1 MKPSRLESRINAL
14 RSQVRRLL
22 ALHGLSR
29 VVGLLIPTVIVLGLA
44 DWLIHLDAVVRLGAL
59 VGLGVLGAWLF
70 FRYVLTPLVVRFA
83 DLDIA
88 LRIEERWPG
97 LNDRLASTVQ
107 FLRVGA
113 DDDRFGSPALRE
125 ATVQQT
131 LAETQSID
139 FRQAIDARPAFGAAG
154 LALVAVAVGGL
165 FLATAPDLSRIALR
179 RLFVP
184 FGPDRWPQQTHLTLL
199 DKETPRK
206 VARGESFSLA
216 VAIGRGERVPPV
228 ARVTYRF
235 ADGEVVTEPLRSV
248 EGGQFRGR
256 IETVTRPFTFS
267 VAAGDDSTSVRD
279 IAVKVVP
286 PPSIRDV
293 AVRLIAPEYTGVAPT
308 TLAPGQTQLRAV
320 EGTRVEIEA
329 LANKPIERADLHL
342 GDGLAPESIAFDR
355 TRTRL
360 TTHFTVS
367 ESSRFWFELHDTE
380 GFRNREATRYE
391 LRSFK
396 DEAPRVVIDEP
407 ANDRDVPAQ
416 ATIPVVFSIDDDFG
430 IQSARLIYKIAAGG
444 SEPTE
449 DVALPLWESGGQADA
464 NGPVKHQEVRYAWNL
479 APLKLTPGSIITFH
493 ADARDFDN
501 LKGPN
506 VGKSRE
512 LRLRILSDED
522 IGRELDDARRE
533 IREETARILAMQ
545 KQAQTPVDDAL
556 RKFER
561 TDQLAKADRDE
572 LKNAEMIQRQVSN
585 RVSSRTDGLD
595 QKVRKFLDD
604 LRNFKIPN
612 PDAQRQ
618 MEEMKAG
625 VDRIRQ
631 EHLEPAEQGLTRA
644 SKDLEE
650 AQASRAPRATPPS
663 RPSDAQPGEPAKDT
677 PQGENQ
683 PASKGEEA
691 QSKAGA
697 SAKGQEQAKAG
708 GKAQAQE
715 KGQAG
720 GQDQAQAQE
729 KGQAGGQDQAQAQ
742 EKGQAD
748 GQAQAQAQE
757 KGQAAQGQQPEGQ
770 PAGQKPAPS
779 TPKEQGG
786 RPSPTE
792 AAKLAL
798 NESKTNQKAIA
809 DELQKMLDGLSEFE
823 TYRGVVKDAQDL
835 LKKQEEAMK
844 QANDTANTPELRGKT
859 PENLTPDQKA
869 DLANAAERQKS
880 VAKGLQDLQQ
890 KMDEMSKRLDESD
903 PLAASAMRGA
913 AEQSRNQGTSA
924 KMNEAAE
931 QMEKNQMGSARSGQE
946 QARNELRDLVDS
958 IQNRRERELARLVK
972 ELKNAEKDL
981 QKLRDRQTEN
991 LKKTRDAQKLTDP
1004 KARADALKKLA
1015 KEQADLQKEL
1025 DRQLKRLTKLNADAA
1040 ARAGARAASRMG
1052 KASDDLDQDQGDQA
1066 GQDQD
1071 DALADLDEAQE
1082 QLEQTRKDAEEMLAM
1097 EQLLRMGDQL
1107 KSLSE
1112 RQQTVVTRTDEYE
1125 KLRGDRQ
1132 GQLTLAQRTGI
1143 RSLGLV
1149 ESGLKEETGELAEKL
1164 SGAEVFALTLRR
1176 AAEGMES
1183 AAQRL
1188 KETKTDAETRR
1199 AAVAA
1204 ANRFKQLLEALKPD
1218 PPKEGGQQQQGGDQ
1232 QGGGQ
1237 QGGGQQGDGIPAAA
1251 QIKMLKALQ
1260 QEINERTEFYD
1271 ELRRRSKELSPEQK
1285 AELNRLHE
1293 DQGTLA
1299 DLVRDLTRPKKEDGE
1314 D

>member
-1 MKPSRLESRINAL
+1 LESRINAL

-22 ALHGLSR
+22 ALYGLSW

-44 DWLIHLDAVVRLGAL
+44 DWLIHLDAVVRLAL
-59 VGLGVLGAWLF
+59 LCSLGVLGAWLI
-70 FRYVLTPLVVRFA
+70 FRYVLTPLFVRFQ

-107 FLRVGA
+107 FLRMA
-113 DDDRFGSPALRE
+113 PDDDRFGSPAMRE

-131 LAETQSID
+131 LAETRSID
-139 FRQAIDARPAFGAAG
+139 FRQAIDSRPALRAAS
-154 LALVAVAVGGL
+154 LALVSVAVGGL
-165 FLATAPDLSRIALR
+165 FLTAAPGLSRIALR

-199 DKETPRK
+199 DQETPRK

-216 VAIGRGERVPPV
+216 VAVGQGERVPPV

-235 ADGEVVTEPLRSV
+235 DDGEVVTEALRSV

-267 VAAGDDSTSVRD
+267 VVAGDDSTSVRD

-286 PPSIRDV
+286 PPAIRDL
-293 AVRLIAPEYTGVAPT
+293 AIRLIAPEYTRVAPT
-308 TLAPGQTQLRAV
+308 TLAPGQTQVRAV
-320 EGTRVEIEA
+320 EGTRIEIEA
-329 LANKPIERADLHL
+329 LANKPIEQTDLHL
-342 GDGLAPESIAFDR
+342 GEGLAPEPITFDR
-355 TRTRL
+355 SRTRL
-360 TTHFTVS
+360 TTHFLVS
-367 ESSRFWFELHDTE
+367 ESSRFWFALRDTE

-391 LRSFK
+391 LRSFR

-416 ATIPVVFSIDDDFG
+416 ATIPIVFSVDDDFG

-449 DVALPLWESGGQADA
+449 DVALPLWESGNAGQADA
-464 NGPVKHQEVRYAWNL
+464 VGPVKHQEVKHAWNL
-479 APLKLTPGSIITFH
+479 ASLKLTPGSIITFH

-512 LRLRILSDED
+512 LRLRILSDEE

-545 KQAQTPVDDAL
+545 KQAQTPVEDAL

-561 TDQLAKADRDE
+561 TDQLSKTDRDE
-572 LKNAEMIQRQVSN
+572 LKNAEMIQRQVGN
-585 RVSSRTDGLD
+585 RISSRTDGLD

-631 EHLEPAEQGLTRA
+631 ENLEPAEQGLTRA

-650 AQASRAPRATPPS
+650 AQASRAPNRQEAPS
-663 RPSDAQPGEPAKDT
+663 PRTSDAQPGEAARET

-683 PASKGEEA
+683 PASKGAEA
-691 QSKAGA
+691 QNKAGA
-697 SAKGQEQAKAG
+697 ASKGQEQAKAS
-708 GKAQAQE
+708 GKAQGQGQE
-715 KGQAG
+715 Q
-720 GQDQAQAQE
+720 Q
-729 KGQAGGQDQAQAQ
+729 
-742 EKGQAD
+742 
-748 GQAQAQAQE
+748 
-757 KGQAAQGQQPEGQ
+757 KGQAADQSQQAKGQDQQKGKAGRGQQQPEGQ
-770 PAGQKPAPS
+770 PAGEKPAPS

-844 QANDTANTPELRGKT
+844 QANDMANQPELRGKT
-859 PENLTPDQKA
+859 PENLTPDQKG

-890 KMDEMSKRLDESD
+890 KMDEMAKRHDESD

-913 AEQSRNQGTSA
+913 AEQSRQQGTSA

-931 QMEKNQMGSARSGQE
+931 QLEKNQMGSARSSQE
-946 QARNELRDLVDS
+946 QARNELRELIDS

-991 LKKTRDAQKLTDP
+991 LRKTRDAQKLTDP
-1004 KARADALKKLA
+1004 KERADALKKLA
-1015 KEQADLQKEL
+1015 KEQAELQKEL
-1025 DRQLKRLTKLNADAA
+1025 DRQLKRLTKLNAEAA

-1052 KASDDLDQDQGDQA
+1052 KASDALDQDQGEQA
-1066 GQDQD
+1066 GQEQD

-1107 KSLSE
+1107 KSLAE

-1125 KLRGDRQ
+1125 KLRVDRE

-1149 ESGLKEETGELAEKL
+1149 EAGLKEETGELAEKL
-1164 SGAEVFALTLRR
+1164 EGAEVFALTLRR
-1176 AAEGMES
+1176 AAERMES

-1188 KETKTDAETRR
+1188 KETKTDEETKR

-1204 ANRFKQLLEALKPD
+1204 ANRFKQLLDALKPD
-1218 PPKEGGQQQQGGDQ
+1218 PPKDGGQQQGGEQ

-1237 QGGGQQGDGIPAAA
+1237 QGGAQQGGDGIPAAA
-1251 QIKMLKALQ
+1251 QLKMLKALQ
-1260 QEINERTEFYD
+1260 QEINDRTEFYD
-1271 ELRRRSKELSPEQK
+1271 ELRRRNKELTLEQQ

-1314 D
+1314 E